1 MKAKFDVKGMSCAA
15 CVAHVDKAVR
25 GVEGVKDCQVN
36 LLTNSMEVEY
46 SDPSIV
52 KKINMAVS

>member
-1 MKAKFDVKGMSCAA
+1 MKEKFDVKGMSCAA

-25 GVEGVKDCQVN
+25 SVEGVKDCQVN

-46 SDPSIV
+46 T
-52 KKINMAVS
+52 